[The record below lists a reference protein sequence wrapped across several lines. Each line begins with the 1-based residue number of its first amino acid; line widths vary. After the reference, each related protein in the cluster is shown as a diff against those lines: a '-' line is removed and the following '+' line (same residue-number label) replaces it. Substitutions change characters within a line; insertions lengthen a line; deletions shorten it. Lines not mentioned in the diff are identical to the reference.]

1 MKKVFSYAGV
11 LKKYTFSA
19 LLFLLLSVVFG
30 FVPYIAISDL
40 IIALMGETA
49 VQLPYILII
58 FCIVFASL
66 ALKAVMMGIGLTHSH
81 TAAFGILYNIRKAKA
96 KDMMQHPLG
105 DILHQG
111 VGKYKKGFVEDI
123 DLLENMIAHM
133 IPEGIPNFFIVVIA
147 YVYIFILDYRLGL
160 LSLAMILAGVI
171 PMYFMMIYGMKA
183 MPKYYSA
190 LDNMNETII
199 EYVGGMEV
207 IKVFGKTS
215 GSFEKLKKSVLHA
228 RDLTYAWYK
237 STWRDMSIVNAILP
251 CTILFAL
258 PVGVSFYQSGSI
270 RLENLILI
278 MLLNLSLSAP
288 LVKLLSF
295 MPIFPQVGYAIQKI
309 EDTFNMEPLQTGT
322 LETTPENFDIAF
334 EDVGFAYDQVDVLNQ
349 LSLSFKQGELSALV
363 GESGSGKSTIAK
375 LIVHF
380 WDVKSGKITIGGI
393 DIREFT
399 SKQLMSMISYV
410 SQDAILFNDSIMQ
423 NLLIAKEGATKEEVV
438 EACKRSCCHDF
449 IMSLEQGYD
458 TQVGTLGNKLS
469 GGERQR
475 ITIARAILKD
485 APIVILDEATAHTD
499 SENEELIQSALSNL
513 LKGKTVIVIVH
524 RLNTIVQADNIVV
537 LKNGALEANGKHE
550 AILQTSPTYQKLWEQ
565 SVKTMEWSIGEGE
578 NA

>member
-228 RDLTYAWYK
+228 RGLTYAWYK